1 MRITFII
8 SIIISFAFTMNSNA
22 PSNKKAF
29 INGKVY
35 TVNEKQPLAEAVL
48 IEGNKIK
55 FVGSTE
61 EVKKLIDESTEVI
74 DLNGRL
80 MLPGFIDDHVHFT
93 SGGFYLA
100 RN

>member
-1 MRITFII
+1 MI
-8 SIIISFAFTMNSNA
+8 SSRW
-22 PSNKKAF
+22 
-29 INGKVY
+29 
-35 TVNEKQPLAEAVL
+35 LEAVL
-48 IEGNKIK
+48 IEGNKIT

-61 EVKKLIDESTEVI
+61 EVKKLIETSTEVI
-74 DLNGRL
+74 DLQGKL